1 MTLPATAQVV
11 FGPGISLAASGNVSA
26 GYAGGYGSD
35 SSSERN
41 INFGGSGS
49 ANGFY
54 YAPSLLSY
62 IVSPYYNQS
71 RANSNY
77 QSIGDS
83 SGVTSS
89 LTAFSGSHYPGGFT
103 FFKEYDSTGTYGLVG
118 TPNFTTHG
126 NGQGFSIGWSAAL
139 PRWPSLSVGYADS
152 SGSSSVYGSSAE
164 SQSTSH
170 NLNLRSSYST
180 LGFKL
185 NAFYMQ
191 SSTHGSIPAFLSGVT
206 DDSLDTESRNTGIST
221 EHGLPLNG
229 TFSASYGYASSSAE
243 DHGSISGNNST
254 DTVTAS
260 AGFHPTQRLTLN
272 VGTTYTDNLQG
283 ALNQEII
290 AAGGSAVNTEL
301 GSTSSSLSLNGAAG
315 YAITQHLGVQAVMTR
330 QEQYFD
336 GSSYNAT
343 FISGSLYYNK
353 RLFDMFTFSVT
364 GLDTEADGGSNAI
377 GMQGNVNFY
386 RIIKDWDTN
395 ASFSYGQNVQTLLVT
410 YTTSYMN
417 YSANVRRRL
426 SKYLTFNAG
435 FAGGHSGISQES
447 GTSSHSES
455 YFSSLGYR
463 GYNIGGGYSSSSGVS
478 VLTAN
483 GLSSTTSLPPVIS
496 PLEQILYNGTSYN
509 ISASATPLSRLTI
522 AASYANSH
530 NSTIGTSVSS
540 LNQTTSVNSQLQYR
554 VRRMGFMAGYSRF
567 FQSISGGGTP
577 AAAVSSYYVG
587 INRWINFF

>member
-1 MTLPATAQVV
+1 MALPSAAQVV
-11 FGPGISLAASGNVSA
+11 FGPGISLAASGNVA
-26 GYAGGYGSD
+26 VGYSGGFGSD
-35 SSSERN
+35 TSSEHN

-49 ANGFY
+49 TNGFY
-54 YAPSLLSY
+54 YAPSLLSF

-89 LTAFSGSHYPGGFT
+89 AAVFSGSRYPGSFT

-139 PRWPSLSVGYADS
+139 PKWPSVSVGYADS
-152 SGSSSVYGSSAE
+152 SGSSNVYGSSAE

-170 NLNLRSSYST
+170 NLNLRSTYAV

-191 SSTHGSIPAFLSGVT
+191 SGTHGSVPAFLSGLT
-206 DDSLDTESRNTGIST
+206 DDSLDTESQNTGISA
-221 EHGLPLNG
+221 EHGLPLHG
-229 TFSASYGYASSSAE
+229 TFSASYGHSSSSSE
-243 DHGSISGNNST
+243 DHGSNSGDNST
-254 DTVTAS
+254 NTLTANV
-260 AGFHPTQRLTLN
+260 GLHPTMKLTLN
-272 VGTTYTDNLQG
+272 MGTTYTDNLQG

-301 GSTSSSLSLNGAAG
+301 GSTSSSLSLSGGAG
-315 YAITQHLGVQAVMTR
+315 YAVTQHLGVQAVATR
-330 QEQYFD
+330 QEQYFA
-336 GSSYNAT
+336 GSTYNAT

-377 GMQGNVNFY
+377 GMQGNVNFF
-386 RIIKDWDTN
+386 RMIKDWDTN

-417 YSANVRRRL
+417 YSASVRRRL
-426 SKYLTFNAG
+426 SRYLTLNAG

-447 GTSSHSES
+447 GTTSHSES

-463 GYNIGGGYSSSSGVS
+463 GYNFGGGYSSSSGDS
-478 VLTAN
+478 VLTVN
-483 GLSSTTSLPPVIS
+483 GLSSTSSLPPVIS

-509 ISASATPLSRLTI
+509 ISASATPLSRLTV
-522 AASYANSH
+522 AASYSSSH
-530 NSTIGTSVSS
+530 SSTIGTSISS